1 MVVDVKLA
9 ATSIQNRIHKTDES
23 MASPPLPLP
32 LVRDASP
39 YGGDAAPSL
48 VPVDAFA
55 DMASAHAP
63 QKPLALRAISAPRP
77 SRTPRRRFVE

>member
-1 MVVDVKLA
+1 MIVDVKLA

-39 YGGDAAPSL
+39 YGDDAAPL
-48 VPVDAFA
+48 LALVDAFA
-55 DMASAHAP
+55 DMANTHAP
-63 QKPLALRAISAPRP
+63 
-77 SRTPRRRFVE
+77 